1 MFDAKQML
9 PVIPGGDHL
18 DILKSCLFSSPH
30 WASFKR
36 HLLTEN
42 MRLLRIAD
50 LIEQELQTRYD
61 MMIRAI
67 GENKPLEGLVLEDRF
82 WRGWIRHL
90 HIRASY

>member
-18 DILKSCLFSSPH
+18 DIVKACLFSSPH

-42 MRLLRIAD
+42 MRLLRIPD
-50 LIEQELQTRYD
+50 PVEQELQTKYD

-67 GENKPLEGLVLEDRF
+67 GENKPLEGLVLEEEILE
-82 WRGWIRHL
+82 GAMATI
-90 HIRASY
+90 AYQ